1 MEEKGKQF
9 IENYVGK
16 VLELQER
23 SRKFSKKYFSEDI
36 QDLHLSTREEAEIQR
51 EFNRLFQKGGAYYKA
66 GSYEKAIEHLEI
78 ASHLD
83 PFHLATHLILVDAY
97 KHLYLKTHRRSY
109 ADKAI
114 DYCKSGMNIQ
124 VYNPYFPKIETY
136 MEEHLEAS
144 KRSKLLSYSGVLGT
158 VGGVGLVIANLAK
171 VLSLNIL
178 VGAVF
183 AVLGLIAFVLG
194 RSMQKTAE
202 KKLKSTTISVVFA

>member
-23 SRKFSKKYFSEDI
+23 SRKFSKKDFNDAI

-51 EFNRLFQKGGAYYKA
+51 EFNRMFQKGGAYYKA
-66 GSYEKAIEHLEI
+66 GSYEKAIEHLEL

-83 PFHLATHLILVDAY
+83 PFHLATHLILVDSY
-97 KHLYLKTHRRSY
+97 KHLYLKTHRKSY
-109 ADKAI
+109 AQKAI

-144 KRSKLLSYSGVLGT
+144 KRSKIFSYTGVLST
-158 VGGVGLVIANLAK
+158 VGGIAAVIASLAK
-171 VLSLNIL
+171 VISLNIL

-183 AVLGLIAFVLG
+183 AVLGLIAFMVG
-194 RSMQKTAE
+194 QSIQRAAE
-202 KKLKSTTISVVFA
+202 KKLKGTTISVVFA